1 MTRTVEASENMREEL
16 LSPQTLSWWSSLD
29 YHTVITIALRETKV
43 VSALKAMYLQ
53 TQTGRWKVKKSQTGR
68 LKELGVQRKQ
78 EISFVISKQLFYIP
92 DENLVDLKTNVLWN
106 KLKNDIHFQTS
117 RNSSKTLETKQ
128 DLKISKVTNANE
140 CCKRRGKDQELV
152 SLPRSRG

>member
-53 TQTGRWKVKKSQTGR
+53 SQTGR
-68 LKELGVQRKQ
+68 
-78 EISFVISKQLFYIP
+78 
-92 DENLVDLKTNVLWN
+92 
-106 KLKNDIHFQTS
+106 
-117 RNSSKTLETKQ
+117 
-128 DLKISKVTNANE
+128 
-140 CCKRRGKDQELV
+140 
-152 SLPRSRG
+152 